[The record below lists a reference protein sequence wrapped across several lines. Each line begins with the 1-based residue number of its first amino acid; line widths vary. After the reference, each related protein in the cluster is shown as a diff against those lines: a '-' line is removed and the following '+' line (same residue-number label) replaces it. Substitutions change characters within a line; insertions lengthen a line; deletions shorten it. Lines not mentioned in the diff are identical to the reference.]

1 MVVAAAVVVSVQAPS
16 MRSPSCPPRA
26 PFSASPTAQ
35 WKVSE
40 LCATISMLPTTVS
53 AVCNSLTTVLHSGS
67 LIHEGSAVLEG
78 VKYVIRSDVMYDLQG

>member
-26 PFSASPTAQ
+26 PFSASPMAQ

-40 LCATISMLPTTVS
+40 LCATICILPTV
-53 AVCNSLTTVLHSGS
+53 VCNSLTTVLHSGS